1 MKAAVFNS
9 PQRALEIQEWPVPQM
24 GPQEI
29 LLAVEACG
37 LCRTDLH
44 ILDQELIPPHLPL
57 ILGHQ
62 IVGHVVAVGS
72 DVKTVKVGERR
83 GVAWLARSCGTCSFC
98 LSGRE
103 NLCLKREFTG
113 FHRNGGFAEYHVALA
128 EYSYPLPA
136 APKAAFLAPL
146 LCAGLVGF
154 RAYRMV
160 EGAKTVGLW
169 GFGASAHLLAQL
181 ALQDGKEVFAFTRP
195 GDLKKQNFAKSLGV
209 TWAGGSDEMPP
220 KKLDGSILFAP
231 DGALVIPAL
240 KSLERG
246 GKIVF
251 AEIHMSD
258 LPSIPYS
265 LLWEE
270 RTLQSVANLTREDAL
285 TFLPRAESLHVAST
299 TYPLEKINQAIE
311 DVRQSHFQGAAVI
324 LLK

>member
-1 MKAAVFNS
+1 MKAAVLNS
-9 PQRALEIQEWPVPQM
+9 PQRALTIQECPVPEL

-29 LLAVEACG
+29 LLEVEACA

-44 ILDQELIPPHLPL
+44 IIDGELAPPHLPL

-62 IVGHVVAVGS
+62 IVGHVIAVGS
-72 DVKTVKVGERR
+72 EVKTVKLGERR
-83 GVAWLARSCGTCSFC
+83 GVAWLASSCSLCHFC

-113 FHRNGGFAEYHVALA
+113 FHRNGGFAEYHAALA
-128 EYSYPLPA
+128 NYSYPLPEGATA
-136 APKAAFLAPL
+136 ARLAPL
-146 LCAGLVGF
+146 LCAGLVGY

-160 EGAKTVGLW
+160 EGTKRLGLW
-169 GFGASAHLLAQL
+169 GFGASAHLLAQV
-181 ALQDGKEVFAFTRP
+181 ALQDGLEVFAFTRP
-195 GDLKKQNFAKSLGV
+195 GDIEKQNFAKKMGV
-209 TWAGGSDEMPP
+209 TWAGGSDESPP
-220 KKLDGSILFAP
+220 HKLDASILFAP

-258 LPSIPYS
+258 IPRISYS

-270 RTLQSVANLTREDAL
+270 RTLQSVANLTRADAL
-285 TFLPRAESLHVAST
+285 AFLPRTESLHVEYT

-311 DVRQSHFQGAAVI
+311 DVRQGHFQGAAVI